1 MTPPAAHATPLTD
14 FATWEP
20 LSWLLWEQCADK
32 GGAGPFDLS
41 GQLSRG
47 AWSLPR
53 LGRDFPREQ
62 RAVEPVLAAL
72 AASGTAEVAF
82 VARLTA
88 DGSVTLRLFPSSPAV
103 EPGIASAHPGALVLV
118 EGAVPEPWRRLPE
131 PVPGAVAAP
140 SADPALLA
148 RTLRARLPGATGA
161 DPAGLA
167 AAEAR
172 LGRPLPPELR
182 ALYTVVRG
190 EWRDRAD
197 APEAGERV
205 YEALSCELLPLS
217 QVYVADA
224 ASRPCPWVF
233 GAMEAVR
240 TPPGAAVQGLPGSPG
255 WLVFGGNGGG
265 DRLAVDLT
273 PGPGGHLGQV
283 VLIGHEESV
292 GAELLADSLTSLV
305 LRAGEED
312 EEDEGP
318 HPRHTE
324 SPEVA
329 YVNARGIPS
338 VAAAAHPA
346 LEVLSLGRWESPPTS
361 LAPVLGLPRLRSL
374 SAGPGTLAEP
384 LEIGRLDGLEFLR
397 LPPAEWQALLAADAV
412 PRGLLAAAIEPGRA
426 DSPLTTV
433 ALANEILG
441 RWGRPPIAEQVVS
454 GTLG

>member
-1 MTPPAAHATPLTD
+1 MTPPAAPATPLTD

-20 LSWLLWEQCADK
+20 LSRLLWERCAGT
-32 GGAGPFDLS
+32 GGEGPFERS

-47 AWSLPR
+47 AWSLGP
-53 LGRDFPREQ
+53 GGSDFSREL

-72 AASGTAEVAF
+72 AASATAEVAF

-88 DGSVTLRLFPSSPAV
+88 SGAVTLRLFLPSPAV
-103 EPGIASAHPGALVLV
+103 EPGIASAHPGALLLV

-131 PVPGAVAAP
+131 PVPGAVASP
-140 SADPALLA
+140 SADAARLT

-161 DPAGLA
+161 DAGALA

-190 EWRDRAD
+190 EWRDVAD
-197 APEAGERV
+197 DPEAAERV
-205 YEALSCELLPLS
+205 HEAVSCELLPLS
-217 QVYVADA
+217 EVYVADA

-233 GAMEAVR
+233 GAMEAVL
-240 TPPGAAVQGLPGSPG
+240 TPPDAAVQGLPGSPG
-255 WLVFGGNGGG
+255 WLVFGDNGGG

-273 PGPGGHLGQV
+273 PGPGGHVGQV

-292 GAELLADSLTSLV
+292 GAELLAGSLTSLV
-305 LRAGEED
+305 LRAGEEE
-312 EEDEGP
+312 EEDAGP
-318 HPRHTE
+318 RAGQVE
-324 SPEVA
+324 CPEVA
-329 YVNARGIPS
+329 YVNARGVPS

-361 LAPVLGLPRLRSL
+361 LAPVLNLPRLRSL
-374 SAGPGTLAEP
+374 SAGPGTLADP

-397 LPPAEWQALLAADAV
+397 LPPAEWRALLAADAV

-426 DSPLTTV
+426 DSPLATV

-441 RWGRPPIAEQVVS
+441 SRGRPPIVEQVVS
-454 GTLG
+454 GTLA